1 MIDTQLSF
9 PTPDGAEIKL
19 YIKAPS
25 LKATHAVR
33 SLASGFQANPNIAA
47 SEAAKTELLDKLGE
61 QGVIIY
67 DSENSKADIYEAVK
81 QGKIKLSDVVAFTD
95 SVTAEVPYEVQ
106 NHNEKVTFDIF
117 LAILDTTKNSE
128 EERKYLDSRD
138 WLEEQ
143 DFTTIAVVVDGFFA
157 RAGMKKP
164 A

>member
-1 MIDTQLSF
+1 MIETGLTF
-9 PTPDGAEIKL
+9 PLPNGEEIKL

-117 LAILDTTKNSE
+117 LAILDTAKNSE
-128 EERKYLDSRD
+128 EERKYLENRD